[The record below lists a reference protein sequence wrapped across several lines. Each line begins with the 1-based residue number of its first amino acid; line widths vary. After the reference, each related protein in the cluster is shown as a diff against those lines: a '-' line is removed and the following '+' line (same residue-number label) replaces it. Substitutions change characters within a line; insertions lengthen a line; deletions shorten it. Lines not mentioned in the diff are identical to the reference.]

1 MTKAEEQ
8 ALKAYPRATR
18 DIGGMVVDIGHP
30 QYMRDLYIEGYN
42 QAEKDLELTWQD
54 IRRIL
59 DAADKL
65 AIDYGSEKLNEIGY
79 DDYCK
84 EVLARYMETKKD

>member
-1 MTKAEEQ
+1 MSKAEEQ

-42 QAEKDLELTWQD
+42 QAEQDLMEKAKQWFTDNLP
-54 IRRIL
+54 
-59 DAADKL
+59 
-65 AIDYGSEKLNEIGY
+65 SEKVQLLWCDFEQFITEN
-79 DDYCK
+79 
-84 EVLARYMETKKD
+84 

>member
-1 MTKAEEQ
+1 MSKAEEQ

-42 QAEKDLELTWQD
+42 QAEQDLMEKAKQWFTDNLP
-54 IRRIL
+54 
-59 DAADKL
+59 
-65 AIDYGSEKLNEIGY
+65 SEKVQLLWCDFEQFIT
-79 DDYCK
+79 
-84 EVLARYMETKKD
+84 ET